1 MENKEITSSAYW
13 TDGLSQ
19 RKAGRRGA
27 NWRNSSQ
34 KQLIYQLHSCQLWE
48 KNICKIL
55 LEGTLRMKR
64 HLRTRLLFFE

>member
-1 MENKEITSSAYW
+1 MENKEITSSTYW

-19 RKAGRRGA
+19 RKAGRRAA

-48 KNICKIL
+48 KNIRKIL